1 MQKLNLKL
9 LVFTLI
15 MSLTPFSRETM
26 RALKGQKDE
35 DIKNLKIESVVKQIY
50 EDVVRFAEK
59 NTETLYRV
67 TMPTPISNNAQTRSV
82 NRMSFGHI
90 TMPSSIKQNG
100 GCHNTYGI
108 TLDDVLANMEEIL
121 TRLQCLFPDCII
133 EYKKVSLAMGKDKK
147 EYDIST
153 LDERIRPFIDLNQS
167 WTNEYIVID
176 WS

>member
-1 MQKLNLKL
+1 
-9 LVFTLI
+9 
-15 MSLTPFSRETM
+15 M
-26 RALKGQKDE
+26 RALKAQKDE
-35 DIKNLKIESVVKQIY
+35 EIKNLKIESIVKQIY
-50 EDVVRFAEK
+50 ESVVCFAEK

-67 TMPTPISNNAQTRSV
+67 TMPTPITNHVQPRTV
-82 NRMSFGHI
+82 RMSFGAI

-100 GCHNTYGI
+100 GCHPTHGI

-121 TRLQCLFPDCII
+121 THLRSLFPDCLI

-153 LDERIRPFIDLNQS
+153 LDERSRPFIDPNQS
-167 WTNEYIVID
+167 WTNEYITID

>member
-1 MQKLNLKL
+1 
-9 LVFTLI
+9 
-15 MSLTPFSRETM
+15 MSLVPFSRETM
-26 RALKGQKDE
+26 RALKAQKDE
-35 DIKNLKIESVVKQIY
+35 EIKILKIESVVKQIY

-67 TMPTPISNNAQTRSV
+67 TMPTPITNHVQPRTV
-82 NRMSFGHI
+82 RMSFGSI
-90 TMPSSIKQNG
+90 VMPSNIKQNDR
-100 GCHNTYGI
+100 CHPIHAI
-108 TLDDVLANMEEIL
+108 TLDDILANMEEIL
-121 TRLQCLFPDCII
+121 ARLRSVFPDCLI